1 MTVFDFNKD
10 KKDETVSYHFNGRHL
25 ADVVIKGWTYD
36 IPERR
41 TYDIVGKDFTRKSV
55 PATELKRKYPHAV

>member
-1 MTVFDFNKD
+1 MTEFHLREV
-10 KKDETVSYHFNGRHL
+10 VSYHFNGRHL
-25 ADVVIKGWTYD
+25 ADVVIKGLTYD

-41 TYDIVGKDFTRKSV
+41 TYDIVGEDFTRKSV